1 MVSSDYQN
9 YKPALL
15 WAAIL
20 AVSLGLLSLTI
31 AEFIPKYAPLLAVSL
46 AVVTLLAIGI
56 LAIVQPPQ

>member
-9 YKPALL
+9 YKPALI

-31 AEFIPKYAPLLAVSL
+31 AEFIPKHAPLLAVSL

>member
-31 AEFIPKYAPLLAVSL
+31 AEFIPKYAPLLAVGL